1 MLTEMKGFKDI
12 LLVFRFFMVLIYVA
26 LGVVI
31 LFSDLLPLPVNST
44 GRNLIGIVLILYGTF
59 RIYAYFTHFKATN
72 DEE

>member
-12 LLVFRFFMVLIYVA
+12 LLVLRFFMVLIYVA

-31 LFSDLLPLPVNST
+31 LFSDLLPLPVNAT
-44 GRNLIGIVLILYGTF
+44 GRTFIGIVLLLYGTF
-59 RIYAYFTHFKATN
+59 RIYTYITDFKAKS